1 MSCLKGD
8 STMTRFNLNTLTP
21 YSVGFDRMFDRLLE
35 QSHQHPNNQGFP
47 PYNIRRDDEKFYIDI
62 ALAGLNQEDIDI
74 EHKENTLTVKS
85 AWDESSDD
93 NVTGEYLHRGISR
106 KKFTRSFTLADDIEV
121 RRSRVCQWSFN
132 YSIGTNYSRR
142 EKTQENSHRFHKRT
156 FGRLIGELYN
166 GTTRTTTTS
175 GSL

>member
-62 ALAGLNQEDIDI
+62 ALAGLDQEDIDI

-121 RRSRVCQWSFN
+121 QGAEYVNGLLTIQLERIIPEEKRPKKIA
-132 YSIGTNYSRR
+132 IGSTR
-142 EKTQENSHRFHKRT
+142 E
-156 FGRLIGELYN
+156 LLVD
-166 GTTRTTTTS
+166 
-175 GSL
+175 